1 MDNKIVLSKEQSK
14 LVHLTKGKHLVL
26 APPGTGKTE
35 LLSHRILYALQNGV
49 KAEEMVCLTFTNRA
63 AKAMKERIEQKDP
76 DCKVFVGNIH
86 TFCLSFLRKN
96 KLIPQETVLLDEE
109 DTAVLIQEILQE
121 KKLTLAHFGLNFKL
135 DDLVRLNSFIKQ
147 TKLQFPERLKVIL
160 KNNFGITS
168 EIWQKINLVCN
179 DYEEMKRQSN
189 YIDFDDLLT
198 LTYDHL
204 RSNKDHKFTKYSWIQ
219 VDEVQDLN
227 ALQFEIIK
235 LISTTDA
242 HQVYFGDPEQLIFSF
257 LGANSTQLERLKRE
271 CQVHTLNENFRSPS
285 YLLNVFVDF
294 AKKHLKPSWKEDP
307 YSHFQSPKSG
317 GSLKIFKV
325 ENDSS
330 QNEILINLL
339 KNNLMKENGSQTAI
353 LLRTN
358 KSVENFSQLL
368 SDNKIDHFKVSQFD
382 LFRRALIKDIMAFLN
397 CLIYDRSR
405 LNWSRI
411 IKIFGTMNTFKSAR
425 HLVNDLHNAGIYP
438 VDFLSETI
446 TKTVLKDF
454 QDFFTNKRII
464 LFDTETTGL
473 KRNYDDIIQ
482 IAAVEITKGEMKR
495 TFNRYLKTDKDLS
508 KSAEVH
514 QITRE
519 FLNKNGEDPQLVL
532 KEFLEFVNGDVIVAH
547 NLNFDLKFL
556 IENCKRHGLPVDDKL
571 PEISFDTVDLTRR
584 IYPSLNSYSL
594 SFLIDHFKL
603 NAKNTHNAMD
613 DVLATFELIKFLL
626 KSFDEKIQ
634 QQKQIIQK
642 NQLILEKFIN
652 NFNPLWK
659 KVKSEFDTTKSMV
672 EVISDFLNEWL
683 KYQKEKIDEKDEE
696 NLKKLTRHMSLTCK
710 EKTLEKNLKKY
721 VPLYETL
728 KEPDLVIGDE
738 KVVVSTIHRAKGLE
752 FTNVIIPECNKGI
765 FPHKNS
771 KDSKEDA
778 RTLYVA
784 MTRAKKRLIFIS
796 SKVNTSIFLSPI
808 EKHFEIVEVNT

>member
-147 TKLQFPERLKVIL
+147 TKLQFPEKLKVIL

-257 LGANSTQLERLKRE
+257 LGADPAHLEELKSE

-294 AKKHLKPSWKEDP
+294 AKKHLEPSWEEDP
-307 YSHFQSPKSG
+307 YSHFQSPKPD

-358 KSVENFSQLL
+358 KSVENFCQLL
-368 SDNKIDHFKVSQFD
+368 SNNKIDHFKVSQFD

-397 CLIYDRSR
+397 CLI
-405 LNWSRI
+405 
-411 IKIFGTMNTFKSAR
+411 
-425 HLVNDLHNAGIYP
+425 
-438 VDFLSETI
+438 
-446 TKTVLKDF
+446 
-454 QDFFTNKRII
+454 
-464 LFDTETTGL
+464 
-473 KRNYDDIIQ
+473 
-482 IAAVEITKGEMKR
+482 
-495 TFNRYLKTDKDLS
+495 
-508 KSAEVH
+508 
-514 QITRE
+514 
-519 FLNKNGEDPQLVL
+519 
-532 KEFLEFVNGDVIVAH
+532 
-547 NLNFDLKFL
+547 
-556 IENCKRHGLPVDDKL
+556 
-571 PEISFDTVDLTRR
+571 
-584 IYPSLNSYSL
+584 
-594 SFLIDHFKL
+594 
-603 NAKNTHNAMD
+603 
-613 DVLATFELIKFLL
+613 
-626 KSFDEKIQ
+626 
-634 QQKQIIQK
+634 
-642 NQLILEKFIN
+642 
-652 NFNPLWK
+652 
-659 KVKSEFDTTKSMV
+659 
-672 EVISDFLNEWL
+672 
-683 KYQKEKIDEKDEE
+683 
-696 NLKKLTRHMSLTCK
+696 
-710 EKTLEKNLKKY
+710 
-721 VPLYETL
+721 
-728 KEPDLVIGDE
+728 
-738 KVVVSTIHRAKGLE
+738 
-752 FTNVIIPECNKGI
+752 
-765 FPHKNS
+765 
-771 KDSKEDA
+771 
-778 RTLYVA
+778 
-784 MTRAKKRLIFIS
+784 
-796 SKVNTSIFLSPI
+796 
-808 EKHFEIVEVNT
+808 